1 MKKMT
6 LKDKLMIYVYR
17 KGNQIEQEEKDL
29 KTSLRLS
36 ALDNLDH
43 YEILRHRIRLQAW
56 NNFIYEP
63 IFNISTIILNIHL
76 VEFVSTPYVSPSV
89 PKLMRYMNNNS
100 ALIYQ
105 IALIQMYCPDF
116 WANVVAKGNYRFD
129 VVSRYAN
136 VRSQIQDYIFS
147 GEFPKFNEKLDV

>member
-29 KTSLRLS
+29 NTSLRLS

-56 NNFIYEP
+56 NEFIKDLY
-63 IFNISTIILNIHL
+63 NIVINC
-76 VEFVSTPYVSPSV
+76 
-89 PKLMRYMNNNS
+89 K
-100 ALIYQ
+100 
-105 IALIQMYCPDF
+105 
-116 WANVVAKGNYRFD
+116 
-129 VVSRYAN
+129 
-136 VRSQIQDYIFS
+136 
-147 GEFPKFNEKLDV
+147 

>member
-63 IFNISTIILNIHL
+63 IFNISPIILNIHL
-76 VEFVSTPYVSPSV
+76 V
-89 PKLMRYMNNNS
+89 
-100 ALIYQ
+100 
-105 IALIQMYCPDF
+105 
-116 WANVVAKGNYRFD
+116 
-129 VVSRYAN
+129 
-136 VRSQIQDYIFS
+136 
-147 GEFPKFNEKLDV
+147 

>member
-1 MKKMT
+1 M
-6 LKDKLMIYVYR
+6 
-17 KGNQIEQEEKDL
+17 
-29 KTSLRLS
+29 
-36 ALDNLDH
+36 
-43 YEILRHRIRLQAW
+43 
-56 NNFIYEP
+56 
-63 IFNISTIILNIHL
+63 
-76 VEFVSTPYVSPSV
+76 SPSV

>member
-1 MKKMT
+1 MT

-63 IFNISTIILNIHL
+63 IFNISTIILNIQCRIHKSL
-76 VEFVSTPYVSPSV
+76 TGY
-89 PKLMRYMNNNS
+89 L
-100 ALIYQ
+100 
-105 IALIQMYCPDF
+105 
-116 WANVVAKGNYRFD
+116 
-129 VVSRYAN
+129 
-136 VRSQIQDYIFS
+136 
-147 GEFPKFNEKLDV
+147 